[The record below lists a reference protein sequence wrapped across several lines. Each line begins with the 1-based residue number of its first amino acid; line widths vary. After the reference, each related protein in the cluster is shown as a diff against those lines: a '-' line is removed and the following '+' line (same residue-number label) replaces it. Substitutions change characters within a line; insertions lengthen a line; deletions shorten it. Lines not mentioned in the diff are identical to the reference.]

1 MEQQRE
7 ISTKATLLHGAVSD
21 HESRSGDS
29 GDNETASD
37 NSGRLKVLAAAA
49 LAGISYDF
57 GLLGVTKTCIRS
69 MENYAHYFP
78 MGYG

>member
-1 MEQQRE
+1 ME
-7 ISTKATLLHGAVSD
+7 ATLLHGAESD

-29 GDNETASD
+29 RDSETAFD
-37 NSGRLKVLAAAA
+37 NFGRLKVLAAAA

-57 GLLGVTKTCIRS
+57 GLSGVMKARIRS

-78 MGYG
+78 KGYG